1 MTFAAG
7 TVPSCTGLQ
16 ASRVALYLTWSTR
29 GYSRGAVLSG
39 PLAWGQPLLYRIAH
53 GLKVVGGIHWG
64 ITSRSSSRN
73 GRETAEPFQ
82 NQFRRSPSLH
92 YILKGIS
99 AVLAGCLGD
108 L

>member
-64 ITSRSSSRN
+64 STSRSSSRN
-73 GRETAEPFQ
+73 GRTVAKPPNPFRKRAYH
-82 NQFRRSPSLH
+82 NGNMFAFSPNCMRA
-92 YILKGIS
+92 IE
-99 AVLAGCLGD
+99 
-108 L
+108 